1 MIGHKAFAGLLLLT
15 LCGSAFADKYDD
27 TVALFKEAGASN
39 AFFSSAYGYAL
50 FPTIGKAGFGIGGA
64 RGKGQVFI
72 GDRAVGKTTMTQL
85 TVGFQIGGQGFSQ
98 IIFLE
103 DARAFREFSRRTL
116 ARFASSAA
124 AISNSGLRPA
134 PWRLPPARQQRRPPV
149 APAPAPAAAKA
160 TPPPP
165 VAATIKA

>member
-72 GDRAVGKTTMTQL
+72 GDRAVGKTTTTQL
-85 TVGFQIGGQGFSQ
+85 TVGF
-98 IIFLE
+98 
-103 DARAFREFSRRTL
+103 
-116 ARFASSAA
+116 
-124 AISNSGLRPA
+124 
-134 PWRLPPARQQRRPPV
+134 
-149 APAPAPAAAKA
+149 
-160 TPPPP
+160 
-165 VAATIKA
+165 